1 MTVNQVVSPRLVR
14 VQGASPPW
22 LARLSIDT
30 PVTSPA
36 RILVDLHRDTRKF
49 NQHRLLASFAGI
61 QTNRAKTLKFADRTE
76 RCEIRRDSC
85 AMGGNVCSELV
96 VVLAEFEIGN
106 AVYLRGVTAGV
117 WCPLQ
122 SQYGRKRKD
131 IRSGSL
137 CTSDKQHNSP
147 CSCD

>member
-1 MTVNQVVSPRLVR
+1 MDYTPHQSTTSKTHKGERLTKRNGSTAVRKAYPFYRDIAQFWQSASLGWKRPQVQVLLFR
-14 VQGASPPW
+14 PPW

-85 AMGGNVCSELV
+85 AMGGNASL
-96 VVLAEFEIGN
+96 VLAEFEIGN
-106 AVYLRGVTAGV
+106 AV
-117 WCPLQ
+117 
-122 SQYGRKRKD
+122 
-131 IRSGSL
+131 
-137 CTSDKQHNSP
+137 
-147 CSCD
+147 